1 MPHSRLQ
8 SLPKEEALRQIE
20 AIYQNFSAKLEQ
32 LKKDR
37 DKKITALLSQAEER
51 RLAKTRESLK
61 NIR

>member
-1 MPHSRLQ
+1 MSHSRLQ

-51 RLAKTRESLK
+51 RLVKTRESLK